1 MACETFPPSKDISQ
15 IKRLMQKLMDNGNDV
30 GCSPRTETHL
40 THVLSLSDQSQP
52 QVTVRLTVQYLVV

>member
-1 MACETFPPSKDISQ
+1 
-15 IKRLMQKLMDNGNDV
+15 MQKLMDNGNDV